1 MQQKV
6 GRNDPCPCGSGKKY
20 KNCCMSKEKPAGSAA
35 RKKLTAKWINAPAGP
50 NLIERA
56 FGEVIAPMGQGFKS
70 LKKVEPPSSPES
82 DDVSEKKKQ
91 EENSND

>member
-20 KNCCMSKEKPAGSAA
+20 KNCCQLKIKPAGP
-35 RKKLTAKWINAPAGP
+35 RKLTAKWINAPSGP

-56 FGEVIAPMGQGFKS
+56 FGEVIAPHGEKFTPMKNPSESKS
-70 LKKVEPPSSPES
+70 S
-82 DDVSEKKKQ
+82 DHDATEQTDK
-91 EENSND
+91 NT